1 MLHVP
6 RVDTEIVKS
15 QAHCQ
20 DGKRGK
26 QDVFV
31 FCMNL
36 REQAL
41 HIAYCMVAEEADT
54 RTRTGD
60 LRITNALLY
69 QLSHIGLTGAKVL
82 PSW

>member
-41 HIAYCMVAEEADT
+41 HIAHCMVAEEADT
-54 RTRTGD
+54 QEQTDTQSKLPWEEEG
-60 LRITNALLY
+60 TLL
-69 QLSHIGLTGAKVL
+69 QSILQQEL
-82 PSW
+82 